1 MALRDVIPS
10 ASSSPRADVDQSRDF
25 SLPLFSSIVPMS
37 MNFVFGGSV
46 SSLRVFASSAVVRAA
61 VSSVMQQ
68 SGRIDVLVNNAG
80 IAELGP
86 LADIPV
92 STFQSV
98 FNTNVT
104 GVLTLTQAVFPHMAK
119 QHSGCVLNI
128 SSVAGTLYA

>member
-1 MALRDVIPS
+1 
-10 ASSSPRADVDQSRDF
+10 
-25 SLPLFSSIVPMS
+25 MS
-37 MNFVFGGSV
+37 YPPI
-46 SSLRVFASSAVVRAA
+46 FASSAVVQAA
-61 VSSVMQQ
+61 VNSVVQQ

-104 GVLTLTQAVFPHMAK
+104 GVLTLTQAVFPHMA
-119 QHSGCVLNI
+119 QQRSGCVLNI